1 MVAGYRLTT
10 SERLFGIGN
19 HLFLTLF
26 ALATL
31 YPFWFVLQGSFTD
44 PAFPFSLPVAEGFL
58 LRQLPAGVH
67 RHGDRAGISD
77 HRSHGWRWRCRS
89 P

>member
-1 MVAGYRLTT
+1 MVAGYRLTA
-10 SERLFGIGN
+10 SERVFGIAN

-44 PAFPFSLPVAEGFL
+44 PGLSAPLPVAEGFL

-67 RHGDRAGISD
+67 RHRDLEGLYDHGRAG
-77 HRSHGWRWRCRS
+77 GGWRCRS
-89 P
+89 R

>member
-1 MVAGYRLTT
+1 MVAGYRLTA
-10 SERLFGIGN
+10 SERLFGVAN
-19 HLFLTLF
+19 HVFLTLF

-44 PAFPFSLPVAEGFL
+44 PGFPLPLPVAEGLL

-67 RHGDRAGISD
+67 GHGDLEGLRDHDRAGGGGGAAG
-77 HRSHGWRWRCRS
+77 R
-89 P
+89 